1 MKAGGRAV
9 AEDPAP
15 GSATADGARPLTLSE
30 RLERGLQAVQTP
42 RQQEIARRIFSRL
55 KAGDSVE
62 DIRDLIVEM
71 SRVVTEEQH
80 LEPRTQREPGARQPG
95 ARQPEREGPP
105 PRAPEN
111 PRA

>member
-1 MKAGGRAV
+1 V

-15 GSATADGARPLTLSE
+15 GGAMADGAKPLTLSE
-30 RLERGLQAVQTP
+30 RVERGLQAAQTP
-42 RQQEIARRIFSRL
+42 RQQEIARRIFARL

-80 LEPRTQREPGARQPG
+80 LEPRTPREPAARQAE
-95 ARQPEREGPP
+95 AREPETEGPP
-105 PRAPEN
+105 PRVPEN
-111 PRA
+111 PGA

>member
-1 MKAGGRAV
+1 M
-9 AEDPAP
+9 AEHPAP
-15 GSATADGARPLTLSE
+15 GSAMADGAKPPTLSE
-30 RLERGLQAVQTP
+30 RLERGLQAAQTP
-42 RQQEIARRIFSRL
+42 RQQEIARRIFARL
-55 KAGDSVE
+55 RAGDSVE
-62 DIRDLIVEM
+62 DVRDLIIEM

-80 LEPRTQREPGARQPG
+80 LEPRTPRDPVARQPGARQPG